1 MKSILNGINKKDAE
15 LLLIALRPYS
25 QAYYEYKNGKS
36 YDHYQE
42 LNDEQ
47 IDEAGELTRKLADKI
62 GLDQNAGF

>member
-1 MKSILNGINKKDAE
+1 MKSILNGINNKDAKI
-15 LLLIALRPYS
+15 LLRALRPYS

-47 IDEAGELTRKLADKI
+47 TDETMELTRKLADKI
-62 GLDQNAGF
+62 GLDEEAGY